1 VASTRWEVEVSVA
14 GRCCKS
20 RAGLRVHRLQS
31 IDRSERRRHDGLWIG
46 SPARTILEVAA
57 TASVD
62 EVAEVVNEGHGRRLF
77 TPRELEAVLRRNRG
91 RRGVARLAEVLGY
104 EDATRITRSRAE
116 RAFRKLIR
124 DARLPPP
131 RVNQP
136 LGRYV
141 PDFTWREQR
150 LIVELDSY
158 TFHGGPVG
166 FQNDRKRISCTG
178 TRA

>member
-14 GRCCKS
+14 DRCCKS